1 MNVDHLVYGVP
12 DLRAG
17 VAEMADRLGV
27 RAAPGG
33 KHVGRGTHNAILGL
47 GGASYLEIIALD
59 PDQAPAR
66 APLFA
71 LGAMRLPRLVAWACA
86 VEGIEARV
94 ERARRRGYDPGPPE
108 PMSRARD
115 DGAVLRW
122 RLTQPPPPPRLVV
135 PFLIDWGDSPHPSRA
150 APAGIRLV
158 ELRAEE
164 PEPRP
169 SRAALGALEVD
180 LPVDPGV
187 EPALVVMLE
196 TPRGRIVLR

>member
-17 VAEMADRLGV
+17 VAELSDRLGV

-47 GGASYLEIIALD
+47 GGTSYLEVIALD
-59 PDQAPAR
+59 PEQPAAR

-86 VEGIEARV
+86 VEGIEERV
-94 ERARRRGYDPGPPE
+94 ERVRGRGYDPGPAE
-108 PMSRARD
+108 PMSRARE
-115 DGAVLRW
+115 DGSVLRW
-122 RLTQPPPPPRLVV
+122 RLTQPPPPARLVV

-150 APAGIRLV
+150 APAGLRLV
-158 ELRAEE
+158 ELRAAE

-180 LPVDPGV
+180 LPVDPGA
-187 EPALVVMLE
+187 EPALVATLE
-196 TPRGRIVLR
+196 TPRGRVVLS